1 MTRYVLITGATS
13 GIGLATA
20 KKAVDSGYHVIGC
33 CYPDL
38 GSGEVLRQYAPG
50 QVSLVET
57 DVSNEASMV
66 AAYARITELVGA
78 DGLTGLVNCA
88 GMALLCPVELMSVAE
103 FSRVINV
110 NLVGTFAMS
119 RMALPLLRTAGGT
132 IVNISSDAGLLSM
145 PTGSAYCASKFGV
158 EALSDALRAEVR
170 TQGVKVVLI
179 EPGNIDTPI
188 WNSFQAPLQQK
199 LAGLDAEQ
207 KALYKEYLD
216 GLLAMGGQGIKPEQ
230 VADTIVH
237 TLQAKRKKARYLVG
251 PDARV
256 SWLVAKLPAFLRDRL
271 TESIIRSYAVKS
283 EKARQARG

>member
-20 KKAVDSGYHVIGC
+20 KRALDSGYHVIGC

-38 GSGEVLRQYAPG
+38 SSGEALQQYAPER
-50 QVSLVET
+50 VSLVET
-57 DVSNEASMV
+57 DVSSEASMV
-66 AAYARITELVGA
+66 AAYAQITELVGA
-78 DGLTGLVNCA
+78 EGLTGLVNCA
-88 GMALLCPVELMSVAE
+88 GMALLCPAELISVAE

-119 RMALPLLRTAGGT
+119 RMALPLLRRAGGT

-188 WNSFQAPLQQK
+188 WNSFHAPLQQK
-199 LAGLDAEQ
+199 LSGLDAEP

>member
-20 KKAVDSGYHVIGC
+20 KRALDSGYHVIGC

-38 GSGEVLRQYAPG
+38 SSGEALQQYAPER
-50 QVSLVET
+50 VSLVET
-57 DVSNEASMV
+57 DVSSEASMV
-66 AAYARITELVGA
+66 AAYAQITELVGA
-78 DGLTGLVNCA
+78 EGLTGLVNCA
-88 GMALLCPVELMSVAE
+88 GMALLCPAELISVAE

-119 RMALPLLRTAGGT
+119 RMALPLLRRAGGT

-207 KALYKEYLD
+207 KALYKGYLD

>member
-1 MTRYVLITGATS
+1 
-13 GIGLATA
+13 
-20 KKAVDSGYHVIGC
+20 
-33 CYPDL
+33 
-38 GSGEVLRQYAPG
+38 
-50 QVSLVET
+50 
-57 DVSNEASMV
+57 
-66 AAYARITELVGA
+66 
-78 DGLTGLVNCA
+78 
-88 GMALLCPVELMSVAE
+88 
-103 FSRVINV
+103 
-110 NLVGTFAMS
+110 MS

-188 WNSFQAPLQQK
+188 WNSFHAPLQQK

>member
-119 RMALPLLRTAGGT
+119 RMALPLLRRAGGT

-158 EALSDALRAEVR
+158 EAESRRRVLAFKADRNRPRRGRFATISRRLR
-170 TQGVKVVLI
+170 
-179 EPGNIDTPI
+179 N
-188 WNSFQAPLQQK
+188 N
-199 LAGLDAEQ
+199 AG
-207 KALYKEYLD
+207 
-216 GLLAMGGQGIKPEQ
+216 
-230 VADTIVH
+230 
-237 TLQAKRKKARYLVG
+237 
-251 PDARV
+251 
-256 SWLVAKLPAFLRDRL
+256 PAFFLVNKRISNCL
-271 TESIIRSYAVKS
+271 LSL
-283 EKARQARG
+283 

>member
-20 KKAVDSGYHVIGC
+20 KRALDSGYHVIGC

-38 GSGEVLRQYAPG
+38 SSGEALQQYAPER
-50 QVSLVET
+50 VSLVET
-57 DVSNEASMV
+57 DVSSEASMV
-66 AAYARITELVGA
+66 AAYAQITELVGA
-78 DGLTGLVNCA
+78 EGLTGLVNCA
-88 GMALLCPVELMSVAE
+88 GMALLCPAELISVAE

-119 RMALPLLRTAGGT
+119 RMALPLLRRAGGT

>member
-1 MTRYVLITGATS
+1 LQ
-13 GIGLATA
+13 
-20 KKAVDSGYHVIGC
+20 
-33 CYPDL
+33 
-38 GSGEVLRQYAPG
+38 QYSPER
-50 QVSLVET
+50 VSLVET
-57 DVSNEASMV
+57 DVSSEASMV
-66 AAYARITELVGA
+66 AAYAQITELVGA
-78 DGLTGLVNCA
+78 EGLTGLVNCA
-88 GMALLCPVELMSVAE
+88 GMALLCPAELISVAE

-110 NLVGTFAMS
+110 NLVGTFAMC
-119 RMALPLLRTAGGT
+119 RMALPLLRRAGGT

-188 WNSFQAPLQQK
+188 WNSFHAPLQQK

-216 GLLAMGGQGIKPEQ
+216 ALLAMGGQGIKPEQ

>member
-20 KKAVDSGYHVIGC
+20 KRALDSGYHVIGC

-38 GSGEVLRQYAPG
+38 SSGEALQQYAPER
-50 QVSLVET
+50 VSLVET
-57 DVSNEASMV
+57 DVSSEASMV
-66 AAYARITELVGA
+66 AAYAQITELVGA
-78 DGLTGLVNCA
+78 EGLTGLVNCA
-88 GMALLCPVELMSVAE
+88 GMALLCPAELISVAE

-119 RMALPLLRTAGGT
+119 RMALALLRRAGGT